1 MKIVHLIAGIA
12 LSATPSLAEETTQLD
27 AHEHGVGQL
36 NIAFDENKIAMEL
49 HAPGAD
55 IVGFEYGAKSD
66 ADLAAIDAALQTLSD
81 PLGLFLIPEAAS
93 CIVITAH
100 AKLESE
106 DSDHDDHDEEGHD
119 DHDEEGHDDHDE
131 EGHDDHD
138 EEGHDDHDEE
148 GHDDHDEEGHDDHDK
163 APGHTEFHAEY
174 LLECANLTEISA
186 ITFSYFEIFPNAL
199 ELEVQVI
206 SDKGATAFEI
216 ERDVAKLDLRGIF

>member
-106 DSDHDDHDEEGHD
+106 DSDHDGEGHD

-138 EEGHDDHDEE
+138 EEGHDDHNEE
-148 GHDDHDEEGHDDHDK
+148 GHDDHDEEGHDDHDE

>member
-106 DSDHDDHDEEGHD
+106 DSDHDEEGHD
-119 DHDEEGHDDHDE
+119 DHDEEGHDE

-138 EEGHDDHDEE
+138 E
-148 GHDDHDEEGHDDHDK
+148 

>member
-119 DHDEEGHDDHDE
+119 DHDEEGHDE

-138 EEGHDDHDEE
+138 E
-148 GHDDHDEEGHDDHDK
+148 

>member
-36 NIAFDENKIAMEL
+36 NIAFDENKVAMEL

-66 ADLAAIDAALQTLSD
+66 VDLAAIDAALQTLSN

-106 DSDHDDHDEEGHD
+106 ESDHDDHDEEGHD

-131 EGHDDHD
+131 
-138 EEGHDDHDEE
+138 
-148 GHDDHDEEGHDDHDK
+148 

-174 LLECANLTEISA
+174 LLECANLTEMSA

>member
-55 IVGFEYGAKSD
+55 IVGFEYGAKSN

-106 DSDHDDHDEEGHD
+106 DSDHDGEGHD

-131 EGHDDHD
+131 EGHDDHN

-148 GHDDHDEEGHDDHDK
+148 GHDDHDE

>member
-106 DSDHDDHDEEGHD
+106 DSDHDEEGHD

-131 EGHDDHD
+131 
-138 EEGHDDHDEE
+138 
-148 GHDDHDEEGHDDHDK
+148 

>member
-55 IVGFEYGAKSD
+55 IVGFEYGAKSN

-138 EEGHDDHDEE
+138 EEGHD
-148 GHDDHDEEGHDDHDK
+148 EEGHDDHDK

>member
-106 DSDHDDHDEEGHD
+106 DSDHDEEGHD

-131 EGHDDHD
+131 EGHNDHD
-138 EEGHDDHDEE
+138 E
-148 GHDDHDEEGHDDHDK
+148 

>member
-119 DHDEEGHDDHDE
+119 DHDQEGHDE

-138 EEGHDDHDEE
+138 E
-148 GHDDHDEEGHDDHDK
+148 

>member
-138 EEGHDDHDEE
+138 EEDHDDHDE
-148 GHDDHDEEGHDDHDK
+148 

-206 SDKGATAFEI
+206 SDKGSTAFEI

>member
-138 EEGHDDHDEE
+138 EEGHDDHD
-148 GHDDHDEEGHDDHDK
+148 K

>member
-106 DSDHDDHDEEGHD
+106 DSDHDEEGHD

-131 EGHDDHD
+131 EDHDDHD
-138 EEGHDDHDEE
+138 E
-148 GHDDHDEEGHDDHDK
+148 

>member
-148 GHDDHDEEGHDDHDK
+148 GHDDHDEEGHDDHDE

>member
-119 DHDEEGHDDHDE
+119 EEGHDDHDE
-131 EGHDDHD
+131 
-138 EEGHDDHDEE
+138 
-148 GHDDHDEEGHDDHDK
+148 

>member
-55 IVGFEYGAKSD
+55 IVGFEYGAKSN

-106 DSDHDDHDEEGHD
+106 DS
-119 DHDEEGHDDHDE
+119 
-131 EGHDDHD
+131 DHD

>member
-131 EGHDDHD
+131 EGHDDHN
-138 EEGHDDHDEE
+138 E
-148 GHDDHDEEGHDDHDK
+148 

>member
-55 IVGFEYGAKSD
+55 IVGFEYGAKSN

-131 EGHDDHD
+131 
-138 EEGHDDHDEE
+138 
-148 GHDDHDEEGHDDHDK
+148 

>member
-36 NIAFDENKIAMEL
+36 NIAFDENKVAMEL

-66 ADLAAIDAALQTLSD
+66 VDLAAIDAALQTLSD
-81 PLGLFLIPEAAS
+81 PLGLFLLPEAAS

-131 EGHDDHD
+131 
-138 EEGHDDHDEE
+138 
-148 GHDDHDEEGHDDHDK
+148 

-174 LLECANLTEISA
+174 LLECANLTEMSA

>member
-12 LSATPSLAEETTQLD
+12 LSATPSLAEETAQLD

-66 ADLAAIDAALQTLSD
+66 ADLAAIDGALQTLSD
-81 PLGLFLIPEAAS
+81 PLGLFSIPEAAS
-93 CIVITAH
+93 CIVILAH
-100 AKLESE
+100 AELESE
-106 DSDHDDHDEEGHD
+106 NSDHGEEGHDEHDEEGHD
-119 DHDEEGHDDHDE
+119 DHDE
-131 EGHDDHD
+131 
-138 EEGHDDHDEE
+138 
-148 GHDDHDEEGHDDHDK
+148 
-163 APGHTEFHAEY
+163 APSHTEFHAEY
-174 LLECANLTEISA
+174 LLECANLTEMSA

-216 ERDVAKLDLRGIF
+216 ERDVAKLDLREIF

>member
-138 EEGHDDHDEE
+138 EEGHDDHDE
-148 GHDDHDEEGHDDHDK
+148 

>member
-66 ADLAAIDAALQTLSD
+66 VDLAAIDAALQTLSD

-106 DSDHDDHDEEGHD
+106 DSDHDD
-119 DHDEEGHDDHDE
+119 
-131 EGHDDHD
+131 
-138 EEGHDDHDEE
+138 HDDHDEE

>member
-36 NIAFDENKIAMEL
+36 NIAFDENKVAMEL

-66 ADLAAIDAALQTLSD
+66 VDLAAIDAALQTLSD
-81 PLGLFLIPEAAS
+81 PLGLFLLPEAAS

-119 DHDEEGHDDHDE
+119 DHDDDDHDE
-131 EGHDDHD
+131 
-138 EEGHDDHDEE
+138 
-148 GHDDHDEEGHDDHDK
+148 

-174 LLECANLTEISA
+174 LLECANLTEMSA

>member
-66 ADLAAIDAALQTLSD
+66 VDLAAIDAALQTLSD
-81 PLGLFLIPEAAS
+81 PLGLFLLPEAAS

-119 DHDEEGHDDHDE
+119 DHDDEGHDDHDE
-131 EGHDDHD
+131 
-138 EEGHDDHDEE
+138 
-148 GHDDHDEEGHDDHDK
+148 

-174 LLECANLTEISA
+174 LLECANLTEMSA

>member
-66 ADLAAIDAALQTLSD
+66 ADHAAIDAALQTLSD
-81 PLGLFLIPEAAS
+81 PLGLFLLPEAAS
-93 CIVITAH
+93 CIVTTAH

-119 DHDEEGHDDHDE
+119 DHDDEGHDDHDE
-131 EGHDDHD
+131 
-138 EEGHDDHDEE
+138 
-148 GHDDHDEEGHDDHDK
+148 

-174 LLECANLTEISA
+174 LLECANLTEMSA

>member
-36 NIAFDENKIAMEL
+36 NIAFDENKVAMEL

-66 ADLAAIDAALQTLSD
+66 VDLAAIDAALQTLSD
-81 PLGLFLIPEAAS
+81 PLSLFLLPEAAS

-138 EEGHDDHDEE
+138 EEGHDDHDE
-148 GHDDHDEEGHDDHDK
+148 

-174 LLECANLTEISA
+174 LLECANLTEMSA

>member
-1 MKIVHLIAGIA
+1 LIAGIA

-66 ADLAAIDAALQTLSD
+66 ADLAAIDAALKTLSD
-81 PLGLFLIPEAAS
+81 PLSIFLIPEAAS
-93 CIVITAH
+93 CIVITAQ

-106 DSDHDDHDEEGHD
+106 DSDHDEEGHD

-131 EGHDDHD
+131 EGHEDHD
-138 EEGHDDHDEE
+138 E
-148 GHDDHDEEGHDDHDK
+148 

-186 ITFSYFEIFPNAL
+186 ITFPYFDIFPNAL

>member
-66 ADLAAIDAALQTLSD
+66 ADLAAIDAALKTLSD
-81 PLGLFLIPEAAS
+81 PLGIFLIPKAAS
-93 CIVITAH
+93 CIVITAQ

-106 DSDHDDHDEEGHD
+106 DSDHDEEGHD

-131 EGHDDHD
+131 EGHEDHD
-138 EEGHDDHDEE
+138 E
-148 GHDDHDEEGHDDHDK
+148 

-186 ITFSYFEIFPNAL
+186 ITFSYFDIFPNAL

-216 ERDVAKLDLRGIF
+216 ERDVAKLDLRGII

>member
-36 NIAFDENKIAMEL
+36 NIAFDENKVAMGL

-66 ADLAAIDAALQTLSD
+66 VDLAAIDAALQTLSD
-81 PLGLFLIPEAAS
+81 PLGLFLLPEAAS

-119 DHDEEGHDDHDE
+119 DHDDEGHDDHDE
-131 EGHDDHD
+131 
-138 EEGHDDHDEE
+138 
-148 GHDDHDEEGHDDHDK
+148 

-174 LLECANLTEISA
+174 LLECANLTEMSA

>member
-148 GHDDHDEEGHDDHDK
+148 GHDDHDK

>member
-106 DSDHDDHDEEGHD
+106 DSDHDDHD

-138 EEGHDDHDEE
+138 EEGHNDHDE
-148 GHDDHDEEGHDDHDK
+148 

>member
-12 LSATPSLAEETTQLD
+12 LSATPPLAEETTQLD

-106 DSDHDDHDEEGHD
+106 DSDHDEEGHD

-138 EEGHDDHDEE
+138 E
-148 GHDDHDEEGHDDHDK
+148 

>member
-36 NIAFDENKIAMEL
+36 NIAFDENKVAMEL

-66 ADLAAIDAALQTLSD
+66 VDLAAIDAALQTLSD
-81 PLGLFLIPEAAS
+81 PLDLFLLPEAAS

-119 DHDEEGHDDHDE
+119 DHDDEGHDDHDE
-131 EGHDDHD
+131 
-138 EEGHDDHDEE
+138 
-148 GHDDHDEEGHDDHDK
+148 

-174 LLECANLTEISA
+174 LLECANLTEMSA

>member
-131 EGHDDHD
+131 EDHDDHD
-138 EEGHDDHDEE
+138 E
-148 GHDDHDEEGHDDHDK
+148 

-199 ELEVQVI
+199 ELDVQVI

>member
-106 DSDHDDHDEEGHD
+106 DSDHDDHDEEGND

-138 EEGHDDHDEE
+138 E
-148 GHDDHDEEGHDDHDK
+148 

>member
-55 IVGFEYGAKSD
+55 IVGFEYGAKSN

-131 EGHDDHD
+131 V
-138 EEGHDDHDEE
+138 
-148 GHDDHDEEGHDDHDK
+148 
-163 APGHTEFHAEY
+163 PGHTEFHAEY

>member
-36 NIAFDENKIAMEL
+36 NIAFDENKVAMEL

-66 ADLAAIDAALQTLSD
+66 VDLAAIDAALQTLSN
-81 PLGLFLIPEAAS
+81 PLGLFLLPEAAS

-106 DSDHDDHDEEGHD
+106 ESDHDDHDEEGHD

-131 EGHDDHD
+131 
-138 EEGHDDHDEE
+138 
-148 GHDDHDEEGHDDHDK
+148 

-174 LLECANLTEISA
+174 LLECANLTEMSA

>member
-36 NIAFDENKIAMEL
+36 NIAFDENKVAMEL

-66 ADLAAIDAALQTLSD
+66 VDLAAIDAALQTLSD
-81 PLGLFLIPEAAS
+81 PLGLFLLPEAAS
-93 CIVITAH
+93 CIVTTAH

-119 DHDEEGHDDHDE
+119 DHDDEGHDDHDE
-131 EGHDDHD
+131 
-138 EEGHDDHDEE
+138 
-148 GHDDHDEEGHDDHDK
+148 

-174 LLECANLTEISA
+174 LLECANLTEMSA